1 MATVD
6 PVCSCKELTCKDILG
21 SKILLADLEKCKK
34 NELKFWLQCRGLKC
48 RSADTRAELVSQ
60 VRQNLD
66 KNLPLVDPDPGKCY
80 TRAKN
85 AKCVLCCTE
94 DVQNTSDIQQPEE
107 QVTYIDGNWST
118 DTSDLPKSVFFH
130 KHCRAC

>member
-1 MATVD
+1 MV
-6 PVCSCKELTCKDILG
+6 PPFRIVLCKFECSCYG
-21 SKILLADLEKCKK
+21 LL
-34 NELKFWLQCRGLKC
+34 
-48 RSADTRAELVSQ
+48 SQ
-60 VRQNLD
+60 FNISYIFRVRQNLD

-80 TRAKN
+80 THAKN